1 MSEIDNEVGG
11 VLERF
16 NNSLTSKKQA
26 IEEAVKAEDEWV
38 AAFDQKR
45 KSVIRPT
52 MEALGEKLRAK
63 EHDYNLVE
71 TQFRRD
77 NRAIPD
83 EAGIRMD
90 LYLSTDRTR
99 TGIGMD
105 RRPYI
110 QFKTHHRSKLVHLI
124 VSDMTDRGGEVSKEG
139 EYPLEKVDATLIK
152 EKFILLFQ
160 RLMRKMV

>member
-16 NNSLTSKKQA
+16 NTSQTDKKQKL
-26 IEEAVKAEDEWV
+26 EEIIKAEDAWI
-38 AAFDQKR
+38 AAFDTKR
-45 KSVIRPT
+45 REQYRPT
-52 MEALGEKLRAK
+52 LEALGEKLRAK

-83 EAGIRMD
+83 ESSIRMD

-105 RRPYI
+105 RRPFV
-110 QFKTHHRSKLVHLI
+110 QLKTHHRSRMVHLYL
-124 VSDMTDRGGEVSKEG
+124 SDMTDRGGTIAKEG
-139 EYPLEKVDATLIK
+139 EYTLEQVTDVLIK
-152 EKFILLFQ
+152 EKFILLFH
-160 RLMRKMV
+160 RLMRK

>member
-16 NNSLTSKKQA
+16 NKSLTSKKQA
-26 IEEAVKAEDEWV
+26 IEDAMKEEDVWI
-38 AAFDQKR
+38 ASFDQKR
-45 KSVIRPT
+45 KAVIRPT

-63 EHDYNLVE
+63 EHDFNLVE

-83 EAGIRMD
+83 EASIRMD

-105 RRPYI
+105 RRPYL

-139 EYPLEKVDATLIK
+139 EYPLEKIDHVLIK

-160 RLMRKMV
+160 RLMRKIT

>member
-63 EHDYNLVE
+63 
-71 TQFRRD
+71 
-77 NRAIPD
+77 
-83 EAGIRMD
+83 
-90 LYLSTDRTR
+90 
-99 TGIGMD
+99 
-105 RRPYI
+105 
-110 QFKTHHRSKLVHLI
+110 
-124 VSDMTDRGGEVSKEG
+124 
-139 EYPLEKVDATLIK
+139 
-152 EKFILLFQ
+152 
-160 RLMRKMV
+160 

>member
-11 VLERF
+11 VLEAF
-16 NNSLTSKKQA
+16 NSSLTKAKRDIDA
-26 IEEAVKAEDEWV
+26 AMRAEDEWV
-38 AAFDQKR
+38 AAFDAK
-45 KSVIRPT
+45 KVKVIRPT

-63 EHDYNLVE
+63 EHDFNIVE

-83 EAGIRMD
+83 ESSIRMD

-110 QFKTHHRSKLVHLI
+110 QFKTHHRSQMVHMYL
-124 VSDMTDRGGEVSKEG
+124 SDMTDRGGTIAKEG
-139 EYPLEKVDATLIK
+139 EYPLDKLNDVLIK
-152 EKFILLFQ
+152 EKFILLFH
-160 RLMRKMV
+160 RLMRK